1 MGSCWWSVERDREM
15 SVIMQCLF
23 GGGKV
28 EPQGLQE
35 TEHPLLVQAKKELLG
50 TDDSTTLEQDLL
62 NLFNQI
68 DTNNSDTLDLNEVVL
83 FFKAITDDISLNNIQ
98 RIFYQLDKDGNKVL
112 DFEEFKKLFHRI
124 TVAGWR
130 RKGAMNREEIKEL
143 EIEYC
148 FNLIDTSNTNNI
160 SLEEAK

>member
-1 MGSCWWSVERDREM
+1 M
-15 SVIMQCLF
+15 
-23 GGGKV
+23 
-28 EPQGLQE
+28 
-35 TEHPLLVQAKKELLG
+35 LG

-68 DTNNSDTLDLNEVVL
+68 DTDNSDTLDLNEVVL

-112 DFEEFKKLFHRI
+112 DFEEFKVRKEFYEKFAFQIVYLQKLFHRI

-160 SLEEAK
+160 SLEVKKNLSINLV